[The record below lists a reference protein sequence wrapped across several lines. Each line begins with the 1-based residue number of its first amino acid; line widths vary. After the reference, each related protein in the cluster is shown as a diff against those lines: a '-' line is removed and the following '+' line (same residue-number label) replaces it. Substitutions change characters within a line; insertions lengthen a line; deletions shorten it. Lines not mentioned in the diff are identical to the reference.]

1 MENIECKSCS
11 EKLVVGD
18 DFVRQS
24 KRNIECPKCGVWNWG
39 ADYDPSKYNEYED
52 GEKIFVFVRA
62 EEKQELVERTKST
75 SQRTAGTAFYL
86 SIFLWIVFIIGI
98 ITIYPDYQYWQEKQR
113 GYYGT
118 DAFSGLKYFMSST
131 SDGAFWVYGLGSAL
145 LGAVISTFAH
155 FNQSPS
161 KVAIT
166 EPNEQVSEEPV
177 IEDSKEPSEQIR
189 KLAELRD
196 DGILT
201 EEEFET
207 KKKELLDK
215 I

>member
-1 MENIECKSCS
+1 MKYVECSGCS
-11 EKLVVGD
+11 ENLG
-18 DFVRQS
+18 FEGENFERL
-24 KRNIECPKCGVWNWG
+24 ECPKCGVLNWSF
-39 ADYDPSKYNEYED
+39 DYDPSKYKDYD
-52 GEKIFVFVRA
+52 GSQKISVV
-62 EEKQELVERTKST
+62 EEKKKLDEGIEST
-75 SQRTAGTAFYL
+75 SQRTAGTEFYL

-98 ITIYPDYQYWQEKQR
+98 FTIYPDYQYWQEKQR

-131 SDGAFWVYGLGSAL
+131 SDGAFWVYGLGAAL

-161 KVAIT
+161 KVEST
-166 EPNEQVSEEPV
+166 VSNEQVPEETV

-189 KLAELRD
+189 KLAKLRD

-201 EEEFET
+201 EEEFEA
-207 KKKELLDK
+207 KKKELLGRM
-215 I
+215 

>member
-1 MENIECKSCS
+1 M
-11 EKLVVGD
+11 
-18 DFVRQS
+18 
-24 KRNIECPKCGVWNWG
+24 
-39 ADYDPSKYNEYED
+39 
-52 GEKIFVFVRA
+52 
-62 EEKQELVERTKST
+62 
-75 SQRTAGTAFYL
+75 
-86 SIFLWIVFIIGI
+86 FLWIVFIIGI
-98 ITIYPDYQYWQEKQR
+98 FTIYPDYQYWQEKQR

-145 LGAVISTFAH
+145 LGAVLSTFAH